1 MPDDASADLPLTG
14 IRVLD
19 LSRVLAGPWC
29 AMVLGDLGADVVKV
43 EHPGRGDDTRDWGV
57 RTGPTRTSYFDSVNR
72 NKRSIGVDLAT
83 PEGLAI
89 VRGLARESDVV
100 VQNFKTGG
108 ADKLGLGY
116 AALSAEN
123 PRLIY
128 CSVSGY
134 ASDGPEATRPG
145 YDLVVQGEAGLM
157 ALNGEAGRP
166 PLKFGLAAVD
176 LFTGQYAAQAVLAA
190 LFQRERTGRG
200 RHVELALYDCGV
212 ALTAY
217 YGLEALAQNADPP
230 RYGNAHPSIVPYG
243 VFEAGD
249 GPVVL
254 TVGTNAQFR
263 RFCEAVLERPD
274 LCADPRFSTNLD
286 RARNRAAF
294 IPILEAELARWPR
307 ATLLARLREAGIP
320 CGEVLGLLEALTS
333 VRSRAAGLV
342 VAAGEGAPT
351 REGSAQG
358 PAVQG
363 PAAHDLTAHG
373 PAAHVLAP
381 PYRLD
386 GARLPVRRMPPALGS
401 AGAEIL
407 GERLGLSEAE
417 RGALVAKGVL
427 R

>member
-1 MPDDASADLPLTG
+1 
-14 IRVLD
+14 
-19 LSRVLAGPWC
+19 
-29 AMVLGDLGADVVKV
+29 
-43 EHPGRGDDTRDWGV
+43 
-57 RTGPTRTSYFDSVNR
+57 
-72 NKRSIGVDLAT
+72 
-83 PEGLAI
+83 
-89 VRGLARESDVV
+89 
-100 VQNFKTGG
+100 
-108 ADKLGLGY
+108 
-116 AALSAEN
+116 
-123 PRLIY
+123 
-128 CSVSGY
+128 
-134 ASDGPEATRPG
+134 
-145 YDLVVQGEAGLM
+145 
-157 ALNGEAGRP
+157 
-166 PLKFGLAAVD
+166 
-176 LFTGQYAAQAVLAA
+176 
-190 LFQRERTGRG
+190 
-200 RHVELALYDCGV
+200 
-212 ALTAY
+212 
-217 YGLEALAQNADPP
+217 
-230 RYGNAHPSIVPYG
+230 
-243 VFEAGD
+243 
-249 GPVVL
+249 
-254 TVGTNAQFR
+254 
-263 RFCEAVLERPD
+263 VLERPD